1 MAVYTYA
8 VDVKVDAT
16 DLAAE
21 ALAKSLRDET
31 GETVALYI
39 TDAGDWIVAPYIG
52 RQSDTP
58 NDAKLHRIFYAVGA

>member
-21 ALAKSLRDET
+21 ALARQLRDDTNEA
-31 GETVALYI
+31 VALFV
-39 TDAGDWIVAPYIG
+39 TPGGDWIVAPYVG
-52 RQSDTP
+52 RQGDTP
-58 NDAKLHRIFYAVGA
+58 PDSKLHRIFYGRP